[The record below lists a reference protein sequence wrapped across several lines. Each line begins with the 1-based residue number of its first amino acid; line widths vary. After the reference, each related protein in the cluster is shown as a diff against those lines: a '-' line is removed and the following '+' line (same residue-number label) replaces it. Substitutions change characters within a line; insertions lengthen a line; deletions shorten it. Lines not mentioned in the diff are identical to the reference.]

1 MDDNR
6 LLGLIFVFVP
16 LSLLSFGGG
25 QAVVAEIQHQTVG
38 VWGWLS
44 GAQFSDA
51 YGISRAA
58 PGPSTLIAALIGY
71 QVAGFAGAVVA
82 TLAIYI
88 PSSIVVAISAS
99 WWQKHPDSRIKR
111 SFERALAPVA
121 MGLVFAGVVAVIEAG
136 PITWFTLSTTAICT
150 AVLYLTKTS
159 PYWLVIVVGLIYL
172 GLSFAGL
179 SV

>member
-6 LLGLIFVFVP
+6 LLGLIYVFVP

-44 GAQFSDA
+44 GQQFSDA

-71 QVAGFAGAVVA
+71 QVAGFFGSLVA

-88 PSSIVVAISAS
+88 PSSIVVAFTAS
-99 WWQKHPDSRIKR
+99 WWQRHPESRFKR
-111 SFERALAPVA
+111 AFERSLGPVA
-121 MGLVFAGVVAVIEAG
+121 MGLVFAGALAVIEAG
-136 PITWFTLSTTAICT
+136 PITWFTLGTTAVCCAI
-150 AVLYLTKTS
+150 LYVTKIS
-159 PYWLVIVVGLIYL
+159 PYWLVIVVGGAFF
-172 GLSFAGL
+172 GLSLAGL